1 MESIS
6 LVISILTLTFS
17 IFVYFAHDK
26 KLNAQQKQL
35 NELALQKAA
44 QEEEASKKAVIFLSH
59 ERVGITDKLVITNKG
74 QAMEFNICLTSH
86 VDGDPMMTLSI
97 PPHWDS
103 LKPGQEVQCPIV
115 LYMGCTTQ
123 VTYDISWRDELGEHT
138 DQQMVDYL

>member
-59 ERVGITDKLVITNKG
+59 ERVGKTDKLVITNKG
-74 QAMEFNICLTSH
+74 QAMAFNICLASH

-103 LKPGQEVQCPIV
+103 HIPCCSSPRGTV
-115 LYMGCTTQ
+115 
-123 VTYDISWRDELGEHT
+123 R
-138 DQQMVDYL
+138 